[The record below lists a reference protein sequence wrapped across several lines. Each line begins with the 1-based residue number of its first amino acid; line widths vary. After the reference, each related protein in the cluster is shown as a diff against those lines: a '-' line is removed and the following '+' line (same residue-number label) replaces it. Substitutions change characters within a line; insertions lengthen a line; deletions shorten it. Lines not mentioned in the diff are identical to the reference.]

1 MVYWYYML
9 AFNSCNQKKYAKS
22 DAKSKHNPT
31 EPASSK
37 EEFLVQQNSKL
48 IYDYN

>member
-1 MVYWYYML
+1 ML
-9 AFNSCNQKKYAKS
+9 DFNSCNQKIDAKS
-22 DAKSKHNPT
+22 DAKSKDNPT
-31 EPASSK
+31 EPASFK